1 MISLREESPE
11 VFYAE
16 GELISVGPDEIA
28 KLKQMA
34 AQTPRRRC
42 RICFHSNP
50 AGGLHEMLIVHEK
63 NAWVPP
69 HMHIGKS
76 ESIQVVEGSALLV
89 CFSEDG
95 EIESSVR
102 IGDGGHVFCR
112 LSEEKFHTLLI
123 DSEWLVFKETIL
135 GPFDPLSTKL
145 APWAPKISG
154 KEADYF
160 IEELRSQ
167 I

>member
-1 MISLREESPE
+1 MISLHEESPE

-16 GELISVGPDEIA
+16 GDLISVGPDEIA

-34 AQTPRRRC
+34 AQTLRRRC
-42 RICFHSNP
+42 RICFHSDS
-50 AGGLHEMLIVHEK
+50 ADRLHEMLIVHEK

-89 CFSEDG
+89 CFSGDG
-95 EIESSVR
+95 EIENSVR

-112 LSEEKFHTLLI
+112 LSEKKFHTLLI

-145 APWAPKISG
+145 APWAPKVSG